1 MLDAASSRV
10 QVGWIEVG
18 GKEEWISATDEA
30 GVALF
35 RGVKDL
41 DRNPTDAGALI
52 FCEGPGSILGI
63 RTAATAIRTWLT
75 LHACPV
81 YAYQSLDL
89 VARSLNEPGTTV
101 IADARRQLWH
111 AQVVG
116 QTLTRVPIE
125 ELTGRLVMPDG
136 FRHWSAAPAG
146 VETTPYDVAA
156 LFRATAEDDI
166 FRLGEDPDA
175 FLHSEPEYKT
185 WTPQIHRAP

>member
-1 MLDAASSRV
+1 MLDAASSCV
-10 QVGWIEVG
+10 QVGWIEANG
-18 GKEEWISATDEA
+18 TNQWTSLADEA

-35 RGVKDL
+35 RGIKEL
-41 DRNPTDAGALI
+41 GRNPTDAGALI

-75 LHACPV
+75 LRERPV
-81 YAYQSLDL
+81 FTYQSLDL
-89 VARSLNEPGTTV
+89 VARSLNDPGTTV

-116 QTLTRVPIE
+116 QPLTRVPAE

-136 FRHWSAAPAG
+136 FRHWSAIPAN
-146 VETTPYDVAA
+146 VEHTPYDVAR
-156 LFRATAEDDI
+156 LLHATAEADI
-166 FRLGEDPDA
+166 LSPCEDPDA
-175 FLHSEPEYKT
+175 FLHSEPDYKT